1 MTDYIDKIKELCPK
15 LDEIGIGAIDKYIS
29 NQFLNH
35 EEDKILNTL
44 NIENI
49 NNQRKKIPEI
59 DIENID
65 TYVSFFS
72 LATVG
77 KYEYSLLEKNIR
89 IFNNIKNVYFIAS
102 PQSLQDCKLEKI
114 QLEKEHNGINIS
126 ILEVDSNN
134 YDNIYHQLLVEL
146 EIFDKS
152 KILIDN
158 TSGPRIIGYNLYKF
172 SIDQGTKLI
181 TWQSSQIKGFANRVP
196 GTDTLNYIE
205 FPQLKNSSVIN
216 NINNLIF
223 EYKFMEASNLAK
235 SINNMEEA
243 IIYRELADIFS
254 INSIFDF
261 LIFSSKI
268 KSFYND
274 FSLKNI
280 NPSLK
285 EKLNLM
291 KADFKARFDNNDLN
305 TNITYLVIMFDFYK
319 KNLNLAEILEKIVL
333 NLIFSTM
340 NLTKEEDKQKIRT
353 FLDNNFQE
361 RTDSSELFNL
371 LSSLCCNEDE
381 KNKLIHLEEENLVYK
396 YLKYQLPKTL
406 YLEDNI
412 LYFEKY
418 DIKIDLNEESK
429 KSPAAKK
436 LKDLNSESTGIKKLL
451 RPLFTSI
458 NNEICD
464 SDFREFFEVN
474 TKTNTAI
481 NTRVSR
487 LKDDILEINNFI
499 YDFINK
505 NYPAKVVYFE
515 NNDFIIFEK
524 IINESEFKTV
534 PKTDFEKFTEQVL
547 IQDKEVLNKKRNFKT
562 IVNVNDEYIFKINS
576 LHF

>member
-1 MTDYIDKIKELCPK
+1 MASYVNKIKELCPT
-15 LDEIGIGAIDKYIS
+15 LDEVGIGSIDKYIS
-29 NQFLNH
+29 NEILNS
-35 EEDKILNTL
+35 EEDDILNTL
-44 NIENI
+44 NIKNI
-49 NNQRKKIPEI
+49 EKQRKKIPQI

-65 TYVSFFS
+65 TYLSFFS

-77 KYEYSLLEKNIR
+77 KYEYSLLEKNIK
-89 IFNNIKNVYFIAS
+89 IFNNIKNIYFIAT
-102 PQSLQDCKLEKI
+102 PQSLQDCKEEKNKLEK
-114 QLEKEHNGINIS
+114 KYINVNIT
-126 ILEVDSNN
+126 ILEINPNN

-158 TSGPRIIGYNLYKF
+158 TLGPRIIGYNLYKF

-181 TWQSSQIKGFANRVP
+181 TWQSNQIKGFANRVP

-235 SINNMEEA
+235 SINNMEES

-254 INSIFDF
+254 INTIFDF
-261 LIFSSKI
+261 FIFSSKI
-268 KSFYND
+268 KSFYD
-274 FSLKNI
+274 TFSLKNI
-280 NPSLK
+280 NPNLK
-285 EKLNLM
+285 EKLNLL
-291 KADFKARFDNNDLN
+291 KNDFKYRFEKNELN
-305 TNITYLVIMFDFYK
+305 IKITYLVIMFDFYK

-333 NLIFSTM
+333 DLIFSTM
-340 NLTKEEDKQKIRT
+340 NLTKEEDKQKIKK
-353 FLDNNFQE
+353 FLDDNFEE
-361 RTDSSELFNL
+361 RVDSSYLFNL
-371 LSSLCCNEDE
+371 LSNLCCTENE
-381 KNKLIHLEEENLVYK
+381 KNELTHLEEENLPYK
-396 YLKYQLPKTL
+396 YLKYKLPKTL

-429 KSPAAKK
+429 KSSGAKK
-436 LKDLNSESTGIKKLL
+436 LKNLNSESTGIKKML
-451 RPLFTSI
+451 RPLFESI

-474 TKTNTAI
+474 VKTNTTI

-487 LKDDILEINNFI
+487 LKEDILEINNFI
-499 YDFINK
+499 YDFIK
-505 NYPAKVVYFE
+505 ENYPTKAIYFE
-515 NNDFIIFEK
+515 NNEFIIFEK
-524 IINESEFKTV
+524 IIKESEFKTV

-547 IQDKEVLNKKRNFKT
+547 IQDKEILNKKRNFKT